1 MPSRETA
8 TTKMS
13 STAGV
18 PRAMV
23 PRRRFAND
31 SANAT
36 TTVTTTATAVGN
48 EAAHPMARAAGRR
61 RR

>member
-1 MPSRETA
+1 META
-8 TTKMS
+8 TTKMR

-36 TTVTTTATAVGN
+36 TTVTATATAVTN
-48 EAAHPMARAAGRR
+48 EAAHPTASATDPARPVSR
-61 RR
+61 